1 MIKAYFVKRP
11 RTILDLKVPHLPDD
25 EHLYKIVRTINLS
38 GLEYDN
44 FIWDILADRDFI
56 EDNHAICSEGDI
68 YRCLLVKAN
77 DKSDGILVVPY
88 NTRFIE
94 FAAYYDP

>member
-68 YRCLLVKAN
+68 YRCLLVKAK
-77 DKSDGILVVPY
+77 DKRDGILVVPY

>member
-1 MIKAYFVKRP
+1 MKAYFVKRP
-11 RTILDLKVPHLPDD
+11 RTILDLKVPHLLDN
-25 EHLYKIVRTINLS
+25 EHSYEIVRTINLS

-77 DKSDGILVVPY
+77 DKRDGILVVPY

>member
-1 MIKAYFVKRP
+1 MKAYFVKRP

-38 GLEYDN
+38 GLDYDN
-44 FIWDILADRDFI
+44 LIWDILADRDFI
-56 EDNHAICSEGDI
+56 EDNHALCSEGDV
-68 YRCLLVKAN
+68 YLCLLVRAKGQKN
-77 DKSDGILVVPY
+77 GILVVPY

-94 FAAYYDP
+94 LAAYYNP